1 MATASSPTSEIYRR
15 NGFPSL
21 FEVLSRKT
29 LPPVDLFSFYIY
41 MRDQQRSVD
50 YLDFWLDV
58 SQHLS
63 LCRHYVRRL
72 HRSVIE
78 DTPEL
83 EKETS
88 KRSSYIVDNAGEGPS
103 TEMATAA
110 SDQRLSAFLRS
121 DHGSRNHSPQN
132 SHGSNKSNQSISGL
146 ERPPRPSFMTNT
158 NSPGDDSSSPGQ
170 NSSGPDN
177 VPKREDLR
185 ASAEKILYTYLLPG
199 SEREIIIPQG
209 ILQDIQEAIEGPAQR
224 SDPELFDAAKD
235 YVFQAME
242 RDAFPGFLKSKGL
255 GNLVPPS
262 MMMRLIIGLLAMFG
276 AFWTAFIL
284 IFLDKPKHIRC
295 WLILPFTI
303 GVYALASHQY
313 MLDPILVLVGYSE
326 YTFMDFAQ
334 MREPYV
340 RKLLNGRAMMVL
352 VVVILV
358 DAALCSLFIFVP
370 GRRL

>member
-1 MATASSPTSEIYRR
+1 MA
-15 NGFPSL
+15 
-21 FEVLSRKT
+21 
-29 LPPVDLFSFYIY
+29 PVDLFSFYIY
-41 MRDQQRSVD
+41 MRDQQKSVD

-88 KRSSYIVDNAGEGPS
+88 KRSSVVLDNAGEGPS
-103 TEMATAA
+103 GDKATITP
-110 SDQRLSAFLRS
+110 DQRLSAFLRS
-121 DHGSRNHSPQN
+121 DHGSRQHSPQN
-132 SHGSNKSNQSISGL
+132 SHGSNKSTQSTPAM
-146 ERPPRPSFMTNT
+146 ERPRPSFMTADS
-158 NSPGDDSSSPGQ
+158 NSPANDSSPGQ
-170 NSSGPDN
+170 DSSGPDN

-209 ILQDIQEAIEGPAQR
+209 ILHDVQEAIEGPAQR

-242 RDAFPGFLKSKGL
+242 RDAFPGFLKSKAL

-262 MMMRLIIGLLAMFG
+262 MMLRLIVGLLAMFG
-276 AFWTAFIL
+276 GFWAAFIL
-284 IFLDKPKHIRC
+284 IFLNEPRHIRC

-303 GVYALASHQY
+303 GTYALTSQQY
-313 MLDPILVLVGYSE
+313 MLDPILVFAGFSE
-326 YTFMDFAQ
+326 YTFMSFVRI
-334 MREPYV
+334 REPYV
-340 RKLLNGRAMMVL
+340 KKLLRSRRASMAL
-352 VVVILV
+352 GLFILI
-358 DAALCSLFIFVP
+358 DTATCCLFIFVP
-370 GRRL
+370 GKRL